1 MFSTF
6 AENSVCCQGRQFSL
20 AAGAAT
26 FSVIP
31 AIAVLR
37 HCFNYSETTQKGSE
51 VKLGSH
57 CVTPWAD
64 VTHNTI
70 VGLKRALVLSFREA
84 SLLLHRR
91 QKREKRKD
99 DCMHDRLVHVAE
111 GSSKEC

>member
-1 MFSTF
+1 MFSTLL
-6 AENSVCCQGRQFSL
+6 ENSVCCQGRQFSL

-70 VGLKRALVLSFREA
+70 VGLKCAIFLSFREA
-84 SLLLHRR
+84 SLLVDRR

-99 DCMHDRLVHVAE
+99 DCMHD
-111 GSSKEC
+111 